1 MQSVEETVTASPG
14 FRKKKKKNTEGWFV
28 FESLVESPVNRGL
41 ENLVAFS
48 LW

>member
-14 FRKKKKKNTEGWFV
+14 FGKKKKNTEGWFV